1 MLTYVFA
8 TVSAGA
14 DTKTNTQGRGAL
26 EIGDIRPLEDNT
38 ASAKPPL
45 SPMALPVRLGWVY
58 RGANERRAG
67 TCHQRALAQERTL
80 GRRRT

>member
-58 RGANERRAG
+58 RGGNERAG
-67 TCHQRALAQERTL
+67 TCHQRVLAPERIL